1 MRATDNDNNFKAQSY
16 WRLLKF
22 AAPYWKRLTF
32 GILCGMLVGGSLF
45 FALLLIPQLV
55 GLVDS
60 GGNIGA
66 SAEQRAI
73 PAKQLDQL
81 AVVARDPKLTD
92 AEKERLSAQILAP
105 VKDNDPKLTR
115 LLHQAGEAIKR
126 FHLPCRIEGRTFH
139 LFWPVKKSFE
149 IVSPDG
155 RIAWQLFAVYVF
167 SFVVVWFLRN
177 LGLYL
182 NGYCTRYVGIR
193 AVADMRSAIF
203 RKLSEQSLRFY
214 GDMDVGHLI
223 SRCTNDTSALENAV
237 SHSIEDLTHAPL
249 QILGCAAA
257 IVVACRQYNS
267 FVLVFILIGGMV
279 AIIVPIQLLGRAIR
293 KYYKRCFA
301 RIADVF
307 SRMHEVFS
315 GIRVVKA
322 YNSEEREIARF
333 NDVNRRYTKQAIRAM
348 RLHILV
354 SPVMELVAVTA
365 TLIFLLY
372 SYSRGVTI
380 TELAALLAPAMMAY
394 RPIKDVSKVFAS
406 IQQSMAAADRYF
418 ALLDTDTSLPEK
430 KDAVE
435 LAEFTDRISIRDICF
450 SYDDHKVVDHVSF
463 EIPRGSMVA
472 VVGETGSGKT
482 TVANLLARFYDVDSG
497 AITVDGVDLRDY
509 SIASLRRMIGVVNQD
524 AILFNDTIADNIAY
538 GKPEAT
544 RDEII
549 AAAKLANA
557 HDFIVSGN
565 HPDGYDTEVGE
576 KGFKL
581 SGGEKQ
587 RVAIARAILRNPPIL
602 ILDEATSALDTVTE
616 KLVQE
621 ALNRV
626 MTNRTV
632 FAIAHRLS
640 TIQNADMILVMQD
653 GKIVEYG
660 KESELLA
667 KNGIYTRLHDTQFNN
682 R

>member
-1 MRATDNDNNFKAQSY
+1 MKNNENDRNFKAQSY

-22 AAPYWKRLTF
+22 AAPYWKRLTL

-45 FALLLIPQLV
+45 FALLLLPQLV

-60 GGNIGA
+60 GSNIGA
-66 SAEQRAI
+66 AAEKSKISDQELHR
-73 PAKQLDQL
+73 LDEI
-81 AVVARDPKLTD
+81 ARKPGLDD
-92 AEKERLSAQILAP
+92 REKERQMREVLTKPDS
-105 VKDNDPKLTR
+105 DDPKLTR
-115 LLHQAGEAIKR
+115 LLDQTRDVIRR
-126 FHLPCRIEGRTFH
+126 FRLPCAIEGKTLRID
-139 LFWPVKKSFE
+139 WPVKRRFD
-149 IVSPDG
+149 IVTPDG
-155 RIAWQLFAVYVF
+155 RVAWQLFAIYTTA
-167 SFVVVWFLRN
+167 FVLMWFLRS
-177 LGLYL
+177 LGVYL

-203 RKLSEQSLRFY
+203 KKLSEQSMRFY

-223 SRCTNDTSALENAV
+223 SRCTNDTSALEYSV
-237 SHSIEDLTHAPL
+237 SHSIEDLTNAPL
-249 QILGCAAA
+249 QIIGCLAA
-257 IVVACRQYNS
+257 IIIACRQYSNYT
-267 FVLVFILIGGMV
+267 LVILLLLGVPLLIL
-279 AIIVPIQLLGRAIR
+279 PIQILGRVIR
-293 KYYKRCFA
+293 KYYKRSFA

-315 GIRVVKA
+315 GIKVVKA
-322 YNSEEREIARF
+322 YNTEEREIERF
-333 NDVNRRYTKQAIRAM
+333 NAVNKKYYKQAIRAM

-354 SPVMELVAVTA
+354 APTMEMVAVTA

-372 SYSRGVTI
+372 SYSQGVTI
-380 TELAALLAPAMMAY
+380 TTLTALLAPAMMAY
-394 RPIKDVSKVFAS
+394 RPIKDLSKVFAS
-406 IQQSMAAADRYF
+406 LQQSMAAADRYF

-430 KDAVE
+430 PDAVE
-435 LAEFTDRISIRDICF
+435 LKEFKEGIRVNDVCF
-450 SYDDHKVVDHVSF
+450 SYEDRKVVDHVSF

-472 VVGETGSGKT
+472 VVGETGSGKST
-482 TVANLLARFYDVDSG
+482 MANLLARFYDVDSG
-497 AITVDGVDLRDY
+497 SITIDGVDLRDY
-509 SIASLRRMIGVVNQD
+509 KISSLRNMIGVVNQE
-524 AILFNDTIADNIAY
+524 AIMFNETIAANIAY
-538 GKPEAT
+538 GKPEAS
-544 RDEII
+544 REEIV

-557 HDFIVSGN
+557 HEFIVNGP
-565 HPDGYDTEVGE
+565 HPEGYETEVGE

-640 TIQNADMILVMQD
+640 TIRNADMIIVMQN
-653 GKIVEYG
+653 GRIVEAG

-667 KNGIYTRLHDTQFNN
+667 KEDGVYRRLYNTQFQG
-682 R
+682 